1 MSMNW
6 NEFAAEVHQLAVEK
20 GWWEP
25 RPSFAQIV
33 VMCHSELSE
42 AVEEYRAGNPMVY
55 RTCRDDAGRPICR
68 WDIGKACPVATGEF
82 ACERQSP
89 KPEGVAVEMGDCIL
103 RILDTLAEAGVDI
116 DGSLFYEDVE
126 GKDLIGTVAKCHYLI
141 SKAWTLCSA
150 SFGPKARRCVYYML
164 ACMATILDWARQNDV
179 DMEAVLR
186 AKHAYNK
193 TRPFR
198 HGGKAL

>member
-20 GWWEP
+20 GWWETT
-25 RPSFAQIV
+25 PSFAQIT

-42 AVEEYRAGNPMVY
+42 AVEEYRAGRPMVWHACMIAGGEPCSCDCGKPCRRTTREFPCDY
-55 RTCRDDAGRPICR
+55 RD
-68 WDIGKACPVATGEF
+68 
-82 ACERQSP
+82 P

-103 RILDTLAEAGVDI
+103 RILDVLADLGGDI
-116 DGSLFYEDVE
+116 DGKIGVDYTN
-126 GKDLIGTVAKCHYLI
+126 KKLIETVAKCHSYI
-141 SKAWTLCSA
+141 SKAFYWQYAGGISKHLMA
-150 SFGPKARRCVYYML
+150 CVN
-164 ACMATILDWARQNDV
+164 TILDWAAMNDV

-186 AKHAYNK
+186 AKHEYNK
-193 TRPFR
+193 TQPRR